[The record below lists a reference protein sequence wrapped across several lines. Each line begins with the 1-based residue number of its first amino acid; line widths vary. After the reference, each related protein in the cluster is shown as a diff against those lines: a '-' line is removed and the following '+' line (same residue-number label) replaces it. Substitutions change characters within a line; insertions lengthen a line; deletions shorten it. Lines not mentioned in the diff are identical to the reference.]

1 MMRMTKSCMSSD
13 TCACLLASWLYV
25 TWEGGLCDQFALFV
39 CVSLCLL
46 SVCVHVFEGC
56 SFERGGG
63 CLHCGLGQIIVF
75 GQTALFAQQGAKPK

>member
-1 MMRMTKSCMSSD
+1 MSSRLVVFV
-13 TCACLLASWLYV
+13 TSLLCLY
-25 TWEGGLCDQFALFV
+25 
-39 CVSLCLL
+39 VSLCVCL

-75 GQTALFAQQGAKPK
+75 GQTALFAQQGPGPTSHNDVLTCQ